1 MNKERLEQ
9 IKDAIARELGLTDD
23 YMDGTY
29 LYHLTRS
36 KSAFAVGTMTLDD
49 FKEIDEELLNEI
61 FNAIKP
67 FFIEQAERI
76 QEFELEI
83 NDWREEVQ
91 KWQQFYKESEES
103 HLETKEL
110 LHSTINEIKRY
121 REALETIEMVTEFK
135 SEANEI
141 ANKALEGDA
150 KE

>member
-1 MNKERLEQ
+1 MSKEWLEDKKKQLNNATIFINENGNEAVEVSLSVLNKL
-9 IKDAIARELGLTDD
+9 
-23 YMDGTY
+23 
-29 LYHLTRS
+29 
-36 KSAFAVGTMTLDD
+36 
-49 FKEIDEELLNEI
+49 
-61 FNAIKP
+61 
-67 FFIEQAERI
+67 IEQAERI

-121 REALETIEMVTEFK
+121 REALEKIEMVTEFK

-141 ANKALEGDA
+141 ANKVLEGDD
-150 KE
+150 EE